1 MSNKNKII
9 ILGAGP
15 TALASA
21 VKLAQEGRK
30 VKIIERLAWTGG
42 LCQTYQRGEYAL
54 DLGPHRWTPH
64 NREVFDF
71 VNDLLDGQLNT
82 VKYRAEIWIG
92 DRFLS
97 YPFQLGELLLKIPPK
112 LSVKLVTT
120 YLLAFLNANKRGER
134 TYEEWV
140 MNHFGPEVTK
150 LIFRPLIEKV
160 WGTPLPQLAARFAR
174 QRIAIAS
181 LWEIAWE
188 VLSGRRPKKFRSE
201 FYPDNCFLY
210 PPQGFGHIMNR
221 MTEAFIKAG
230 GEVVLEANVKEI
242 HADKGRV
249 TKVFY
254 ERKGAME
261 VEENPDFVITTIPI
275 QHFFQMVKP
284 LPDKMFLES
293 AHKLKTRRLILLY
306 LVLKMDRFSKNTSL
320 YFPPSEFPFGR
331 VWEQKNH
338 SQKTVDVSGKTV
350 LGLEMPCWESDPL
363 WKMEDKDVFEKAIQP
378 LEKYKLL
385 KRSDVEEFFTVRLGS
400 VYPVWDIDFEK
411 NLEVLLGFERSIENL
426 IFNGRPGLFFY
437 NNLHHSLDMGF
448 VAARHILSGKPKREK
463 WEVDSQVFKE
473 FALVE

>member
-1 MSNKNKII
+1 MTSENKIL

-21 VKLAQEGRK
+21 VRLAQAGRK
-30 VKIIERLAWTGG
+30 VKLIERLPWTGG
-42 LCQTYQRGEYAL
+42 LCQTYQRGAYAL

-64 NREVFDF
+64 NKEVYDF
-71 VNDLLDGQLNT
+71 VSDLLGGDLIT
-82 VKYRAEIWIG
+82 VKYQAEIWIG

-97 YPFQLGELLLKIPPK
+97 YPFRLGELLFKIPPK
-112 LSVKLVTT
+112 LSVKLVST
-120 YLLAFLNANKRGER
+120 YLMSFLNSGKKGEV

-140 MNHFGPEVTK
+140 MNHFGREVTK

-160 WGTPLPQLAARFAR
+160 WGTPLPKLASRFAR

-188 VLSGRRPKKFRSE
+188 VLTGRRPKKFRSE

-221 MTEAFIKAG
+221 MTEAFKKAG
-230 GEVVLEANVKEI
+230 GEVVCGATVKEI
-242 HADKGRV
+242 RVEGGRV
-249 TKVFY
+249 KGVSY
-254 ERKGAME
+254 EVNGR
-261 VEENPDFVITTIPI
+261 VETEEDPDFVISTIPI
-275 QHFFQMVKP
+275 QYFFEILKP
-284 LPDKMFLES
+284 APSSLVLETS
-293 AHKLKTRRLILLY
+293 KKLKTRKLVLLY

-320 YFPPSEFPFGR
+320 YFPPGEFPFGR

-338 SQKTVDVSGKTV
+338 SQKTVDVPGKTV
-350 LGLEMPCWESDPL
+350 LGLEMPCWESDEL
-363 WKMEDKDVFEKAIQP
+363 WTMDDKSVFEKAIAP
-378 LEKYKLL
+378 LEKYGLL
-385 KRSDVEEFFTVRLGS
+385 NRSDVEEFFTVKLGS
-400 VYPVWDIDFEK
+400 VYPVWDVDFEK
-411 NLEVLLGFERSIENL
+411 NLNTLIEVERGIENL

-448 VAARHILSGKPKREK
+448 VAARHLLSGKPKREK
-463 WEVDSQVFKE
+463 WEIDSLGFKE